1 MFFRIF
7 PTSLKDVRLLLL
19 GKCIL
24 CPLFQTFMTKYTR
37 TLNVHDSWSNRWR
50 NTIREKRRTICEMQ
64 IASAAGRV
72 YVIIADYLWDGIL
85 KLLYFCTVS
94 TRLAPWNSVILQ
106 CNLSSLASCALTWQ
120 AMRATASGW
129 FNFNPRASRFWAR
142 NPVWWIRRPSSS
154 RGLSLMTENSW
165 IRS

>member
-1 MFFRIF
+1 MFFRVHT
-7 PTSLKDVRLLLL
+7 TSFKRCAIIVVR
-19 GKCIL
+19 KVYIV
-24 CPLFQTFMTKYTR
+24 PFVSNIHDKIHTDT
-37 TLNVHDSWSNRWR
+37 NVHDSWSNRWR

-106 CNLSSLASCALTWQ
+106 CKSSLASCALTWQ

-142 NPVWWIRRPSSS
+142 NPVWWIRSPSSS
-154 RGLSLMTENSW
+154 RGLSLMTKNSW